1 MSRWLRSSISVNLLL
16 LAVILPAHALAAP
29 PDQKPRVVPS
39 ALHDRALAEGE
50 VRVLV
55 ELALPSGRVA
65 ESALAIQARAAYRQE
80 ITDTGSRVLSRLAQH
95 QYRVL
100 RRYLTSPLMAL
111 SVGPSALKELEA
123 ANLPVKRVMADRIQK
138 PVLWDSVPL
147 IGADLAWALG
157 FDGSG
162 RTVAVIDSGVD
173 SAHPFLAG
181 KVVEEACYAT
191 TSGFQS
197 TTLCP
202 NGADEQI
209 GPGAGVYCPLDPRA
223 AGTERT
229 WP

>member
-16 LAVILPAHALAAP
+16 LAVILPAPALAAP

-65 ESALAIQARAAYRQE
+65 ESALAVQARAAYRQE

-123 ANLPVKRVMADRIQK
+123 ANVLVKRVMADRIHK

-181 KVVEEACYAT
+181 KVVEEACY
-191 TSGFQS
+191 S
-197 TTLCP
+197 TT
-202 NGADEQI
+202 
-209 GPGAGVYCPLDPRA
+209 
-223 AGTERT
+223 
-229 WP
+229 